1 MGRKEKEEI
10 GKDGTY
16 IIDEEDDTEIVE
28 TKQNVWVEQDT
39 GQWSWGTHQ
48 VLQFS
53 EKKFQAQ
60 WWQLLV

>member
-1 MGRKEKEEI
+1 
-10 GKDGTY
+10 
-16 IIDEEDDTEIVE
+16 VE